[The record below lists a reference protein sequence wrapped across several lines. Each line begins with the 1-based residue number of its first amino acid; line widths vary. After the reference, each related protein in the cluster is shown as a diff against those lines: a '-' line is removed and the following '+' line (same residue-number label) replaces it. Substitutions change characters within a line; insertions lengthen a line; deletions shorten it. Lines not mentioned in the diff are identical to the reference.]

1 MEVDRDQP
9 TAEAGAEGAEPMDTR
24 TAGTAATTGTTGT
37 IGATGMEI
45 EPAMGEGAA
54 AGAAMDTGAADT
66 DTEAAAPAVEPD
78 ERLEGTTAYLAPEL
92 MKGAHPSVESD
103 VWALG
108 CVIFQMLV
116 GRPPLWADSAGEMM
130 QRIVHFEPEQLPA
143 FPPGV
148 SETAKGLV
156 LSLLVRAPDRRLGG
170 GGSGVGAVFGHAFF
184 AGLPPLD
191 RLYQT
196 TPPTLD
202 GGVVAPA
209 PNAAWARRQN
219 SVMWSP
225 LPSSYN
231 FAEHTYKLEIIAE
244 TEVEADSIFGTRVR
258 SAR

>member
-1 MEVDRDQP
+1 
-9 TAEAGAEGAEPMDTR
+9 
-24 TAGTAATTGTTGT
+24 
-37 IGATGMEI
+37 
-45 EPAMGEGAA
+45 
-54 AGAAMDTGAADT
+54 
-66 DTEAAAPAVEPD
+66 
-78 ERLEGTTAYLAPEL
+78 

-202 GGVVAPA
+202 GGCALCIIVVVLVVVLAVVVVVVIMMILVFSKHMCH
-209 PNAAWARRQN
+209 ART
-219 SVMWSP
+219 
-225 LPSSYN
+225 PSGC
-231 FAEHTYKLEIIAE
+231 KL
-244 TEVEADSIFGTRVR
+244 GM
-258 SAR
+258 